1 MYNTQAQLPVPFDRW
16 DESTINHNLP
26 AGNDVWPQVQLPPN
40 LDPTVMARIAAEFRT
55 MAQSRLGRSPLHN
68 FQYNLFSQNRFG
80 NPMYTEWVQRA
91 ADFTEFLVVAQNN
104 APDVAIPKAVGKI
117 YRASLAITG
126 GQYPQVA
133 QMIDQGMYA
142 ELLRAGEELNDIVR
156 DVTAFQQAGRR
167 PMVAQ
172 PNVGYANYQQPV
184 YGGYQPAPQPAYGG
198 YQAPQAGML
207 PPVGSPSQYRPQPAN
222 MAPSGYQTAP
232 VYQTPVSNGAPRAG
246 GAAGRY
252 VDEPATPAPTSWDA
266 SRPTDFSQTTISP
279 PSFNAQ
285 PAVAVQPEVIPDL
298 PIPKDVDEVEMNPH
312 YYVPTGKAIDPERPF
327 DVIYVPGGAEV
338 RPAHLSGWKRTRS
351 AERPYALGYDPT
363 MFVLFHV
370 KWPDGVV
377 HEKVVEWEPEMEYLK
392 HEINAELRGAKIRP
406 KGKIVANYRNIVG
419 TDEAPKP
426 VEDVKLTL
434 DHDLLEQG
442 EVSPVELDGI
452 ITTSTELESEVEA
465 RKQVIEQLGLDAD
478 TPVVPAYQYQTAR
491 LYSLDVSEEAEER
504 LLELANAGSLV
515 EVAEG
520 LDELLNTSVL
530 PLRYYRFINERLTAA
545 VNAVLADNL
554 SLDAVSIDSFTAD
567 MADLLDYL
575 KQKQGEAVVTVFNSQ
590 TRAFLKRWLNFC
602 YENVEVAESEEAA
615 AVRSPFGLIDECV
628 NLQTTWSSEQ
638 IASLNLGKEPVLIS
652 QSTHPKISNALT
664 EFVGR
669 LARNGQ
675 LAGKHLRLI
684 TTDGV
689 YLEVLRGWLIEK
701 SVLLKKVS

>member
-1 MYNTQAQLPVPFDRW
+1 M
-16 DESTINHNLP
+16 
-26 AGNDVWPQVQLPPN
+26 
-40 LDPTVMARIAAEFRT
+40 
-55 MAQSRLGRSPLHN
+55 
-68 FQYNLFSQNRFG
+68 
-80 NPMYTEWVQRA
+80 
-91 ADFTEFLVVAQNN
+91 
-104 APDVAIPKAVGKI
+104 
-117 YRASLAITG
+117 
-126 GQYPQVA
+126 
-133 QMIDQGMYA
+133 
-142 ELLRAGEELNDIVR
+142 
-156 DVTAFQQAGRR
+156 
-167 PMVAQ
+167 
-172 PNVGYANYQQPV
+172 
-184 YGGYQPAPQPAYGG
+184 
-198 YQAPQAGML
+198 
-207 PPVGSPSQYRPQPAN
+207 
-222 MAPSGYQTAP
+222 
-232 VYQTPVSNGAPRAG
+232 
-246 GAAGRY
+246 
-252 VDEPATPAPTSWDA
+252 
-266 SRPTDFSQTTISP
+266 
-279 PSFNAQ
+279 
-285 PAVAVQPEVIPDL
+285 
-298 PIPKDVDEVEMNPH
+298 
-312 YYVPTGKAIDPERPF
+312 
-327 DVIYVPGGAEV
+327 
-338 RPAHLSGWKRTRS
+338 
-351 AERPYALGYDPT
+351 
-363 MFVLFHV
+363 
-370 KWPDGVV
+370 
-377 HEKVVEWEPEMEYLK
+377 
-392 HEINAELRGAKIRP
+392 
-406 KGKIVANYRNIVG
+406 
-419 TDEAPKP
+419 
-426 VEDVKLTL
+426 KLTL

-602 YENVEVAESEEAA
+602 YENVEVAEGEEAA